1 MKKIIHSALEEAP
14 CNELL
19 FVIYAKKG
27 YTYNHADTRI
37 VKGEPGEKFIL
48 ANISSKNRSVLPIAW
63 CLASDVYTLI
73 CFDKEDKE
81 ALFEIA
87 KKEAWPWYKE
97 SEEG

>member
-48 ANISSKNRSVLPIAW
+48 ANKGAGKRVMVYSPKEQEPELMYKIYDFVSDSMFRINDEINRI
-63 CLASDVYTLI
+63 
-73 CFDKEDKE
+73 
-81 ALFEIA
+81 
-87 KKEAWPWYKE
+87 
-97 SEEG
+97 